1 MKGWWNPMASSR
13 VLPHVVTIFNYVG
26 KDDDGKPKY
35 QATLLSGVYF
45 REHRAVNGISAPDD
59 YAIAHIF
66 DKGTIASDGRRFLD
80 RYEWDDKLDHT
91 GFWTLRDDGKD
102 YIAEGDVR
110 LFGIYASHA
119 HRIVRVKRNLAG
131 NKRMWGWKVAAQ

>member
-1 MKGWWNPMASSR
+1 MVAGSS
-13 VLPHVVTIFNYVG
+13 TGMSN
-26 KDDDGKPKY
+26 
-35 QATLLSGVYF
+35 GVIVWGTDSIYSTVF
-45 REHRAVNGISAPDD
+45 AKIHAREQR
-59 YAIAHIF
+59 
-66 DKGTIASDGRRFLD
+66 RRFLD